1 MKITSYGKEVDLG
14 GQDYLQTAEPRDV
27 SATQG
32 GGPIVRAGGVR
43 INLSTPHLAPRTSR
57 VKKCGPPGP
66 EPSYLPHG
74 RIPWDVLAG
83 PGLTGVVDAGTRPS

>member
-43 INLSTPHLAPRTSR
+43 INLSTPHLAPR
-57 VKKCGPPGP
+57 G
-66 EPSYLPHG
+66 
-74 RIPWDVLAG
+74 
-83 PGLTGVVDAGTRPS
+83 